1 MSSPQALEGCTE
13 VSPGPPLLQ
22 ACSDQW
28 PWVGMGQ
35 WSAQMILEVVP
46 NLNDPAT
53 LPFSHLGP
61 KTRSTH
67 RLREALPPAAPQT
80 QRRDLAG
87 PRPAEA
93 EVPSCGSG
101 SCVMRKRK
109 LRGEEAEETCR
120 TEGRGSCRG
129 DGGAL
134 PSDQQVCVAL
144 GWDRPGRGEQL
155 RLPRARGAG
164 GGGVRPDRSGLPE
177 GCGESCFEWQ
187 RIALSKQSSLLGR
200 SCATRSEFCRRN
212 KQILQLWGGRVSV
225 QSPNVPLATS
235 VQHQAFMFQ

>member
-1 MSSPQALEGCTE
+1 MLPAYLLSAVLLFMSSPQALEGCTE

-22 ACSDQW
+22 ACSDEW

-35 WSAQMILEVVP
+35 WLAQMILEVVP

-93 EVPSCGSG
+93 EVASYGSG
-101 SCVMRKRK
+101 SCVRRKR
-109 LRGEEAEETCR
+109 RR
-120 TEGRGSCRG
+120 RVGRK
-129 DGGAL
+129 
-134 PSDQQVCVAL
+134 
-144 GWDRPGRGEQL
+144 
-155 RLPRARGAG
+155 G
-164 GGGVRPDRSGLPE
+164 GGRAAEMEGLYHQTNKCVWRWAGIDRAAGSG
-177 GCGESCFEWQ
+177 
-187 RIALSKQSSLLGR
+187 
-200 SCATRSEFCRRN
+200 
-212 KQILQLWGGRVSV
+212 
-225 QSPNVPLATS
+225 
-235 VQHQAFMFQ
+235 